1 MISLNKRDEY
11 YLDLVKKRFPKNV
24 ESINKNLR
32 FFTDKINQIENAFL
46 NIPEDS
52 RVKVIQILFN
62 NYNNTVSYSPDPIV
76 KLSFLDAIKLSF
88 LTYIENINRYK
99 KSILLQN
106 SHLSYDII
114 KLVNSYNYGY
124 INYNLQSIIQENIY
138 NTNLWRCYLE
148 QLANNEDTF
157 NRLMLKNILI
167 LLSTDLELYEKY
179 VDKGYFDRTE
189 VYKL

>member
-1 MISLNKRDEY
+1 MLTLNKKDEY
-11 YLDLVKKRFPKNV
+11 YLEAVKRRFPKNI
-24 ESINKNLR
+24 ESIDKNLK
-32 FFTDKINQIENAFL
+32 FFNDKINQIVEAFL

-52 RVKVIQILFN
+52 RVKVVQILFN

-88 LTYIENINRYK
+88 LTYIDNINKYK
-99 KSILLQN
+99 KSHLLSN
-106 SHLSYDII
+106 SHLTYDII
-114 KLVNSYNYGY
+114 KLINNYNYGF
-124 INYNLQSIIQENIY
+124 INYNLQSILETNIY
-138 NTNLWRCYLE
+138 STNLWKFYLE
-148 QLANNEDTF
+148 QLANTEDTF

-189 VYKL
+189 VYKF